1 MKKIV
6 KIKLS
11 KSKSVL
17 AAEVRPN
24 EYISVEG
31 IRYTNPSPEY
41 IEETSD
47 SEVSK
52 ELKAALH
59 NLQYAYEELME
70 IEKKQD
76 ELNRQK
82 ANIQMTIKKAEKR
95 LKDFNHDLSIADFS
109 EAFCLALPDGLK
121 EQMYENGFYVEV
133 LNPISG
139 VSDNAICIK
148 RDALIACTFEEMKT
162 YMFLYRE
169 YEYDDEKEFYMYSDA
184 DKYLEYQR
192 VLYANE
198 RHLSLHTE
206 RKSYLHLRDGMI
218 PKKCSNL
225 YCCTEY
231 VIPLKKTLT
240 KEYAKELAEKITKDF
255 VYDD

>member
-11 KSKSVL
+11 KNKSVL

-24 EYISVEG
+24 EYVSVEG

-52 ELKAALH
+52 ELIAALH
-59 NLQYAYEELME
+59 NLQYAYEELMG

-82 ANIQMTIKKAEKR
+82 TNIQMAIKKAEKR
-95 LKDFNHDLSIADFS
+95 LKNFNHDLSITDFS

-133 LNPISG
+133 MTPISG

-148 RDALIACTFEEMKT
+148 RDALIACRFEEMKT

-169 YEYDDEKEFYMYSDA
+169 YEYDDEKKFYMYSDA
-184 DKYLEYQR
+184 DQYLEYQR
-192 VLYANE
+192 ILCANE
-198 RHLSLHTE
+198 RHLSLHAE
-206 RKSYLHLRDGMI
+206 RKSYLHLFDGML
-218 PKKCSNL
+218 PEKCSNL

-231 VIPLKKTLT
+231 IIPLKKTLT